1 MTNGIDAF
9 KEELFDVYNSGLAEQ
24 MYFNPMFKIYS
35 KAAYPDV
42 YLNFSDYMFF
52 IYDERIAFAFVRK
65 EPVSLGYNFSSL
77 KFTIVDISHYEH
89 GQKNRLRGS
98 RRHVVITT
106 EKLLEIAPDDL
117 KNFILF
123 NLDGFGH

>member
-1 MTNGIDAF
+1 MTSGIDVF

-42 YLNFSDYMFF
+42 YVNNKNYMFF

-65 EPVSLGYNFSSL
+65 SDSHAYPFENLA
-77 KFTIVDISHYEH
+77 FTILDISYYENS
-89 GQKNRLRGS
+89 QKNRLRGS
-98 RRHVVITT
+98 RKHVVITT
-106 EKLLEIAPDDL
+106 EKLLEIAPDEL